1 MGQRR
6 ILYLPDRKVVEA
18 EPGETLLEAS
28 LRAGLPHVHVCGGKA
43 RCSTC
48 RVLVLEGLEHC
59 TPRTP
64 SEEAIAR
71 RLRFPPEIRLAC
83 QTRVTG
89 PVTVRRLVLD
99 PEDIALTNQL
109 AGAEPGPV
117 GEERELAILFA
128 DIRGFTEFAADL
140 PPYDVVHVL
149 NRHFHE
155 MERVLRRHGGHL
167 DSWAG
172 DRLLALFGLEGGTGA
187 GAGVEASEEAALRAV
202 RAGLE
207 MLEIVRRSQV
217 HLQELYGK
225 GFGLGVGV
233 HCGSVVVGR
242 VGAGAQRRVTA
253 IGEAVNLASRIEEA
267 TKPLGADLL
276 ISQAVHERV
285 KERVQVGRVFQQ
297 RLPGVRGEQT
307 LYEVVALKDG
317 STRGRRKGEE

>member
-6 ILYLPDRKVVEA
+6 ILYLPDRKAVEA

-64 SEEAIAR
+64 SEGAIAR

-155 MERVLRRHGGHL
+155 MERVLRRHGGRL
-167 DSWAG
+167 DSCAG
-172 DRLLALFGLEGGTGA
+172 DRLLALFGLEGGA
-187 GAGVEASEEAALRAV
+187 EAEAEASEEAALRAV

-207 MLEIVRRSQV
+207 MLEVVRRSQP
-217 HLQELYGK
+217 HLRELYGK

-233 HCGSVVVGR
+233 HYGSVVVGR
-242 VGAGAQRRVTA
+242 VGAGAQRRVTV

-267 TKPLGADLL
+267 TKPLGAHLL

-297 RLPGVRGEQT
+297 KLPGVRGEQT
-307 LYEVVALKDG
+307 LYEVVALRDG
-317 STRGRRKGEE
+317 PTKGRRKGEE